1 MTRISDHIRLSKK
14 TIPPSFEGCWDGNFT
29 SRTRA
34 VDWQDFLKSVV
45 PCIFLNYIE
54 EDTAKHALTSLVS
67 GCNRSM
73 AREISTQDLVAIR
86 RLFLEWH
93 SYLTTQIGLETLTER
108 VFTSNTHYLRHIPDM
123 IERMGPLR
131 SLSCKASKR
140 SIKLHINSIRTGS
153 RPGQN
158 ANNILVQRGVMS
170 SAGIIEAL
178 AEDENHG
185 TYAPDS
191 WMVNP
196 NGDPNSPQLWK
207 PFGHYVG
214 LDSVALCDGV
224 DGMVISVALRSYDRR
239 LHGNTITE
247 LENEE
252 VQLAERAWANS
263 SVYSSCMHRTRKH

>member
-1 MTRISDHIRLSKK
+1 M
-14 TIPPSFEGCWDGNFT
+14 F
-29 SRTRA
+29 
-34 VDWQDFLKSVV
+34 
-45 PCIFLNYIE
+45 IFFFFY
-54 EDTAKHALTSLVS
+54 H
-67 GCNRSM
+67 
-73 AREISTQDLVAIR
+73 

-131 SLSCKASKR
+131 FLSCRASER
-140 SIKLHINSIRTGS
+140 SIKLHTNSIRSGS

-170 SAGIIEAL
+170 SAGITEAL
-178 AEDENHG
+178 VEDENHE
-185 TYAPDS
+185 TYGPDS

-196 NGDPNSPQLWK
+196 NGDPNSPQLWE
-207 PFGHYVG
+207 PSGHYVG

-224 DGMVISVALRSYDRR
+224 DGMVISVALRSYYRR
-239 LHGNTITE
+239 LHGNTIIE

-252 VQLAERAWANS
+252 VQLAERAWADS
-263 SVYSSCMHRTRKH
+263 SVYSSCMHRTRKHLITRADNFVMFEAGRFRR